1 MTKFLQAAFL
11 LSVISFI
18 FFFTDPAVSAQD
30 THGDHGASSLLTL
43 AFFTVNFILFA
54 LLIRKFTGQ
63 LIKKKLRER
72 RATIVKALDEAEA
85 ARVAA
90 EKLRA
95 EYAQRLTSL
104 STEEEALRNQA
115 VEAAE
120 RERRRLMTEATAFAA
135 RAKQEAELIAQRE
148 VEEARLRIRQE
159 ISAQAIA
166 LAATLIRGNITNSDT
181 NNLVNK
187 LVKEVVD
194 GRNTDS

>member
-1 MTKFLQAAFL
+1 MTKFPQAAFL

-18 FFFTDPAVSAQD
+18 LFFSDPAVSAQD

-43 AFFTVNFILFA
+43 AFFTINFIIFA

-63 LIKKKLRER
+63 LVRKKLRER
-72 RATIVKALDEAEA
+72 RAAIVKALDEAEA
-85 ARVAA
+85 AREAA
-90 EKLRA
+90 ENLKA
-95 EYAQRLTSL
+95 EYAKRLANL

-120 RERRRLMTEATAFAA
+120 KERRRLMTEATAFAT

-148 VEEARLRIRQE
+148 VEEARLRIRRE
-159 ISAQAIA
+159 ISVQAIT
-166 LAATLIRGNITNSDT
+166 LATKFIRDNITNSDT

-194 GRNTDS
+194 GRNTGS